1 MTKKIIRFLA
11 LDLGDRRTGL
21 ALGDSLTNIVS
32 PIGTI
37 SAVKGVALFVTLQQV
52 IQENEPDE
60 IVIGLPLNMD
70 DSEGAASKAVREF
83 ALQLAQFTTK
93 PIHLHDERLTTFE
106 ADSRMAQSG
115 RTHAEKKALRDSL
128 AAAAILE
135 DFLRARAML
144 DSQGE
149 ESPGEE
155 STGDS

>member
-1 MTKKIIRFLA
+1 
-11 LDLGDRRTGL
+11 
-21 ALGDSLTNIVS
+21 VS

-37 SAVKGVALFVTLQQV
+37 NVAKGPALLAALKKV
-52 IQENEPDE
+52 IEENAPDE

-135 DFLRARAML
+135 DFLRARAQPDL
-144 DSQGE
+144 LTG
-149 ESPGEE
+149 ESPSE
-155 STGDS
+155 S

>member
-1 MTKKIIRFLA
+1 MKKKIARFLA

-37 SAVKGVALFVTLQQV
+37 NVAKGPALLDALKKVLE
-52 IQENEPDE
+52 ENAPDE

-70 DSEGAASKAVREF
+70 ESEGAASKAVREF
-83 ALQLAQFTTK
+83 ALQIAQLTNK

-135 DFLRARAML
+135 DYLRVRSER
-144 DSQGE
+144 DSQSD
-149 ESPGEE
+149 ESP
-155 STGDS
+155 SDS

>member
-1 MTKKIIRFLA
+1 MKQKIARFLA

-21 ALGDSLTNIVS
+21 ALGDSVTNIVT

-37 SAVKGVALFVTLQQV
+37 NVAKGPALLAALKKV
-52 IQENEPDE
+52 IEENAPDE

-83 ALQLAQFTTK
+83 ALQIAQLTNK

-106 ADSRMAQSG
+106 ADSRMSQSG

-135 DFLRARAML
+135 DFLRAHTQPDL
-144 DSQGE
+144 QTG
-149 ESPGEE
+149 ESP
-155 STGDS
+155 SDS

>member
-1 MTKKIIRFLA
+1 MKKKITRFLA

-37 SAVKGVALFVTLQQV
+37 NVAKGPALLDALKKVLE
-52 IQENEPDE
+52 ENVPDE

-70 DSEGAASKAVREF
+70 ESEGAASKAVREF
-83 ALQLAQFTTK
+83 ALQIAQLTNK

-135 DFLRARAML
+135 DFLRARAQL
-144 DSQGE
+144 DSQTG
-149 ESPGEE
+149 ESPNQ
-155 STGDS
+155 S

>member
-1 MTKKIIRFLA
+1 MTKKIARFLA

-37 SAVKGVALFVTLQQV
+37 NVAKGPALLVALKKV
-52 IQENEPDE
+52 IEENAPDE

-128 AAAAILE
+128 AATAILE

>member
-1 MTKKIIRFLA
+1 MKKKIARFLA
-11 LDLGDRRTGL
+11 IDLGDRRTGL

-37 SAVKGVALFVTLQQV
+37 NAAKGPVLLAAIKKILE
-52 IQENEPDE
+52 ENDPDE

-70 DSEGAASKAVREF
+70 ESEGAASKAVREF
-83 ALQLAQFTTK
+83 ALQIAQLTNK

-128 AAAAILE
+128 AAAAMLE
-135 DFLRARAML
+135 DFLRA
-144 DSQGE
+144 Q
-149 ESPGEE
+149 
-155 STGDS
+155 

>member
-1 MTKKIIRFLA
+1 MKKKIARFLA
-11 LDLGDRRTGL
+11 IDLGDRRTGL

-37 SAVKGVALFVTLQQV
+37 NAAKGPVLLTALKKILE
-52 IQENEPDE
+52 ENDPDE

-70 DSEGAASKAVREF
+70 ESEGAASKAVREF
-83 ALQLAQFTTK
+83 ALQIAQLTNK

-135 DFLRARAML
+135 DFLRA
-144 DSQGE
+144 Q
-149 ESPGEE
+149 
-155 STGDS
+155 

>member
-1 MTKKIIRFLA
+1 MKQKIARFLA

-37 SAVKGVALFVTLQQV
+37 NVAKGPALLDALKKVLE
-52 IQENEPDE
+52 ENAPDE

-70 DSEGAASKAVREF
+70 ESEGAASKAVREF
-83 ALQLAQFTTK
+83 ALQVAQITNK

-135 DFLRARAML
+135 DYLRARSERF
-144 DSQGE
+144 SQTD
-149 ESPGEE
+149 ESPG
-155 STGDS
+155 DP

>member
-37 SAVKGVALFVTLQQV
+37 NVAKGSALLAALKKV
-52 IQENEPDE
+52 IEENAPDE

-128 AAAAILE
+128 AATAILE

-144 DSQGE
+144 DLQGE

>member
-1 MTKKIIRFLA
+1 MKQKIARFLA

-37 SAVKGVALFVTLQQV
+37 TEAKGPALLAALKKVLE
-52 IQENEPDE
+52 ENAPDE

-70 DSEGAASKAVREF
+70 ESEGAASKAVREF
-83 ALQLAQFTTK
+83 ALQIAQLTNK

-115 RTHAEKKALRDSL
+115 RTHAEKSAS
-128 AAAAILE
+128 
-135 DFLRARAML
+135 
-144 DSQGE
+144 
-149 ESPGEE
+149 
-155 STGDS
+155 

>member
-1 MTKKIIRFLA
+1 MKQKIARFLA

-37 SAVKGVALFVTLQQV
+37 NVAKGPALLDALKKVLE
-52 IQENEPDE
+52 ENAPDE

-70 DSEGAASKAVREF
+70 ESEGAASKAVREF
-83 ALQLAQFTTK
+83 VLQIAQLTNK

-135 DFLRARAML
+135 DYLRARSERHSKP
-144 DSQGE
+144 D
-149 ESPGEE
+149 ESP
-155 STGDS
+155 SDS

>member
-1 MTKKIIRFLA
+1 MTKKIARFLA

-37 SAVKGVALFVTLQQV
+37 NVAKGPALLAALKKV
-52 IQENEPDE
+52 IEENAPDE

-135 DFLRARAML
+135 DFLRARAQPDL
-144 DSQGE
+144 LTG
-149 ESPGEE
+149 ESPSE
-155 STGDS
+155 S

>member
-1 MTKKIIRFLA
+1 MKQKISRFLA

-37 SAVKGVALFVTLQQV
+37 NVAKGPALLEALKKVLE
-52 IQENEPDE
+52 ENAPDE

-70 DSEGAASKAVREF
+70 ESEGAASKAVREF
-83 ALQLAQFTTK
+83 ALQIAQLTNK

-135 DFLRARAML
+135 DYLRARSEHY
-144 DSQGE
+144 SQSD
-149 ESPGEE
+149 ESP
-155 STGDS
+155 SDS

>member
-1 MTKKIIRFLA
+1 MKQKIARFLA

-37 SAVKGVALFVTLQQV
+37 NVAKGPALLVALKKVLD
-52 IQENEPDE
+52 ENAPDE

-70 DSEGAASKAVREF
+70 ESEGAASKAVREF
-83 ALQLAQFTTK
+83 ALQIAQLTNK

-128 AAAAILE
+128 AAADILE
-135 DFLRARAML
+135 DFLRARAQL
-144 DSQGE
+144 DLQTG
-149 ESPGEE
+149 ESPNE
-155 STGDS
+155 S

>member
-1 MTKKIIRFLA
+1 MKQKIARFLA

-37 SAVKGVALFVTLQQV
+37 NVAKGPALLDALKKVLE
-52 IQENEPDE
+52 ENAPDE

-70 DSEGAASKAVREF
+70 ESEGAASKAVREF
-83 ALQLAQFTTK
+83 ALQIAQLTNK

-135 DFLRARAML
+135 DYLRAR
-144 DSQGE
+144 SERHSKSE
-149 ESPGEE
+149 ESP
-155 STGDS
+155 SDS

>member
-1 MTKKIIRFLA
+1 MKQKIARFLA

-37 SAVKGVALFVTLQQV
+37 NVAKGPALLVALKKVLD
-52 IQENEPDE
+52 ENAPDE

-70 DSEGAASKAVREF
+70 ESEGAASKAVREF
-83 ALQLAQFTTK
+83 ALQIAQLTNK
-93 PIHLHDERLTTFE
+93 PIRLHDERLTTFE

-115 RTHAEKKALRDSL
+115 RTHAEKNALRDSL

-135 DFLRARAML
+135 DFLRARAQL
-144 DSQGE
+144 DLQTG
-149 ESPGEE
+149 ESPNE
-155 STGDS
+155 S

>member
-1 MTKKIIRFLA
+1 MKQKIARFLA

-37 SAVKGVALFVTLQQV
+37 NVAKGPALLAALKKVLE
-52 IQENEPDE
+52 ENAPDE

-70 DSEGAASKAVREF
+70 ESEGAASKAVREF
-83 ALQLAQFTTK
+83 ALQIAQLTNK
-93 PIHLHDERLTTFE
+93 PIHLHDERLTTCE

-135 DFLRARAML
+135 DYLRARSERHSKS
-144 DSQGE
+144 D
-149 ESPGEE
+149 ESP
-155 STGDS
+155 SDS

>member
-1 MTKKIIRFLA
+1 MKQKIARFLA

-37 SAVKGVALFVTLQQV
+37 NVAKGPALLVALKKVLE
-52 IQENEPDE
+52 ENAPDE

-70 DSEGAASKAVREF
+70 ESEGAASKAVREF
-83 ALQLAQFTTK
+83 ALQIAQLTNK

-135 DFLRARAML
+135 DYLRARSERHSKS
-144 DSQGE
+144 D
-149 ESPGEE
+149 ESP
-155 STGDS
+155 SDS

>member
-1 MTKKIIRFLA
+1 MTKKIARFLA

-37 SAVKGVALFVTLQQV
+37 NAAKGPTLLAALKKV
-52 IQENEPDE
+52 IEENAPDE

-83 ALQLAQFTTK
+83 ALQISQITNK

-135 DFLRARAML
+135 DFLRAR
-144 DSQGE
+144 
-149 ESPGEE
+149 P
-155 STGDS
+155 T

>member
-1 MTKKIIRFLA
+1 MKKKIARFLA

-37 SAVKGVALFVTLQQV
+37 NVAKGPALLDALKKVLE
-52 IQENEPDE
+52 ENAPDE

-70 DSEGAASKAVREF
+70 ESEGAASKAVREF
-83 ALQLAQFTTK
+83 ALQIAQLTNK

-135 DFLRARAML
+135 DYLRARSERHSKP
-144 DSQGE
+144 D
-149 ESPGEE
+149 ESP
-155 STGDS
+155 SDS

>member
-1 MTKKIIRFLA
+1 MKKNITRFLA

-37 SAVKGVALFVTLQQV
+37 NVAKGPALLDALKKVLE
-52 IQENEPDE
+52 ENAPDE

-70 DSEGAASKAVREF
+70 ESEGAASKAVREF
-83 ALQLAQFTTK
+83 ALQIAQLTNK

-135 DFLRARAML
+135 DYLRARSERHSKS
-144 DSQGE
+144 D
-149 ESPGEE
+149 ESP
-155 STGDS
+155 SDS

>member
-1 MTKKIIRFLA
+1 MKKKIARFLA
-11 LDLGDRRTGL
+11 IDLGDRRTGL

-37 SAVKGVALFVTLQQV
+37 NAAKGPVLLAAIKKILE
-52 IQENEPDE
+52 ENDPDE

-70 DSEGAASKAVREF
+70 ESEGAASKAVREF
-83 ALQLAQFTTK
+83 ALQIAQLTNK

-135 DFLRARAML
+135 DFLLA
-144 DSQGE
+144 Q
-149 ESPGEE
+149 
-155 STGDS
+155 

>member
-1 MTKKIIRFLA
+1 MKKKIARFLA
-11 LDLGDRRTGL
+11 IDLGDRRTGL

-37 SAVKGVALFVTLQQV
+37 NAAKGPVLLAAIKKILE
-52 IQENEPDE
+52 ENDPDE

-70 DSEGAASKAVREF
+70 ESEGAASKAVREF
-83 ALQLAQFTTK
+83 ALQIAQLTNK

-115 RTHAEKKALRDSL
+115 RTHAEKKVLRDSL

-135 DFLRARAML
+135 DFLRA
-144 DSQGE
+144 Q
-149 ESPGEE
+149 
-155 STGDS
+155 

>member
-1 MTKKIIRFLA
+1 MKKKIARFLA

-37 SAVKGVALFVTLQQV
+37 NVAKGPALLEALKKVLE
-52 IQENEPDE
+52 ENAPDE

-70 DSEGAASKAVREF
+70 ESEGAASKAVREF
-83 ALQLAQFTTK
+83 ALQIAQLTNK

-135 DFLRARAML
+135 DYLRVRSER
-144 DSQGE
+144 DSQSD
-149 ESPGEE
+149 ESP
-155 STGDS
+155 SDS

>member
-1 MTKKIIRFLA
+1 MKQKIARFLA

-37 SAVKGVALFVTLQQV
+37 NVAKGPALLDALKKVLE
-52 IQENEPDE
+52 ENAPDE

-70 DSEGAASKAVREF
+70 ESEGAASKAVREF
-83 ALQLAQFTTK
+83 ALQVAQITNK

-135 DFLRARAML
+135 DYLRARSERH
-144 DSQGE
+144 SQTD
-149 ESPGEE
+149 ESPG
-155 STGDS
+155 DP

>member
-1 MTKKIIRFLA
+1 MKKKIARFLA

-21 ALGDSLTNIVS
+21 AMGDSLTNIVS

-37 SAVKGVALFVTLQQV
+37 HVAKGLALLEALKRVLE
-52 IQENEPDE
+52 ENEPDE

-70 DSEGAASKAVREF
+70 ATEGAASKAVREF
-83 ALQLAQFTTK
+83 ALQLSQITTK
-93 PIHLHDERLTTFE
+93 PIHVHDERLTTFE

-135 DFLRARAML
+135 DFLRARL
-144 DSQGE
+144 EQDS
-149 ESPGEE
+149 
-155 STGDS
+155 

>member
-1 MTKKIIRFLA
+1 MKKKITRFLA

-37 SAVKGVALFVTLQQV
+37 NVAKGPALLAALKKVLE
-52 IQENEPDE
+52 ENAPDE

-70 DSEGAASKAVREF
+70 ESEGAASKAVREF
-83 ALQLAQFTTK
+83 ALQIAQLTNK

-135 DFLRARAML
+135 DYLRARSERHSKS
-144 DSQGE
+144 D
-149 ESPGEE
+149 ESP
-155 STGDS
+155 SDS

>member
-1 MTKKIIRFLA
+1 MKKKIARFLA

-37 SAVKGVALFVTLQQV
+37 NVAKGPALLDALKKVLK
-52 IQENEPDE
+52 ENAPDE

-70 DSEGAASKAVREF
+70 ESEGAASKAVREF
-83 ALQLAQFTTK
+83 ALQIAQLTNK

-135 DFLRARAML
+135 DYLRVRSER
-144 DSQGE
+144 DSQSD
-149 ESPGEE
+149 ESP
-155 STGDS
+155 SDS

>member
-1 MTKKIIRFLA
+1 MKQKIARFLA

-37 SAVKGVALFVTLQQV
+37 NVAKGPALLVALKKVLE
-52 IQENEPDE
+52 ENAPDE

-70 DSEGAASKAVREF
+70 ESEGAASKAVREF
-83 ALQLAQFTTK
+83 ALQIAQLTNK

-135 DFLRARAML
+135 DYLRARSERH
-144 DSQGE
+144 SQPD
-149 ESPGEE
+149 ESP
-155 STGDS
+155 SDS

>member
-1 MTKKIIRFLA
+1 MKQKIARFLA

-37 SAVKGVALFVTLQQV
+37 NVAKGPALLDALKKVLE
-52 IQENEPDE
+52 ENAHDE

-70 DSEGAASKAVREF
+70 ESEGAASKAVREF
-83 ALQLAQFTTK
+83 ALQIAQLTNK

-135 DFLRARAML
+135 DYLRARSERHSKS
-144 DSQGE
+144 D
-149 ESPGEE
+149 ESP
-155 STGDS
+155 SDS

>member
-1 MTKKIIRFLA
+1 MKKKIARFLA
-11 LDLGDRRTGL
+11 IDLGDRRTGL

-37 SAVKGVALFVTLQQV
+37 NATKGPALLAALKKVLE
-52 IQENEPDE
+52 ENAPDE

-70 DSEGAASKAVREF
+70 ESEGAASKAVREF
-83 ALQLAQFTTK
+83 ALQIAQLTNK

-135 DFLRARAML
+135 DFLRA
-144 DSQGE
+144 Q
-149 ESPGEE
+149 
-155 STGDS
+155 

>member
-1 MTKKIIRFLA
+1 MKQKIARFLA

-37 SAVKGVALFVTLQQV
+37 NVAKGPALLAALKK
-52 IQENEPDE
+52 ILEENAPDE

-70 DSEGAASKAVREF
+70 ESEGAASKAVREF
-83 ALQLAQFTTK
+83 ALQIAQLTNK

-135 DFLRARAML
+135 DYLRARSERH
-144 DSQGE
+144 SQTD
-149 ESPGEE
+149 ESPG
-155 STGDS
+155 DP

>member
-1 MTKKIIRFLA
+1 MKKKIARFLA

-37 SAVKGVALFVTLQQV
+37 NVAKGPALLDALKKVLE
-52 IQENEPDE
+52 ENAPDE

-70 DSEGAASKAVREF
+70 ESEGAASKAVREF
-83 ALQLAQFTTK
+83 ALQIAQLTNK

-135 DFLRARAML
+135 DYLRARSERHSKS
-144 DSQGE
+144 D
-149 ESPGEE
+149 ESP
-155 STGDS
+155 SDS

>member
-1 MTKKIIRFLA
+1 MTKKIARFLA

-37 SAVKGVALFVTLQQV
+37 NVAKGPALLAALKKV
-52 IQENEPDE
+52 IEENAPDE

-83 ALQLAQFTTK
+83 ALQIKQITNK

-135 DFLRARAML
+135 DFLRARAQPDL
-144 DSQGE
+144 QIG
-149 ESPGEE
+149 ESPREP
-155 STGDS
+155 